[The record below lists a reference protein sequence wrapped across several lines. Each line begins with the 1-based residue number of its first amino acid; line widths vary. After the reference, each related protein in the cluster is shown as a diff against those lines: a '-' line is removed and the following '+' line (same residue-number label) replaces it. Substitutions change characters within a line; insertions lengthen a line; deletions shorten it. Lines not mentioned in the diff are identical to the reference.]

1 MPKYTEEQIN
11 KIYLN
16 CNRAS
21 LEQLL
26 KLCLDPESGITK
38 EGLRKAKYNKIDQLE
53 EMYNV
58 QAEDVEWEKSKD
70 SLELLQNF
78 IKKCEDGDFSDC
90 HLEEARILL
99 RQLAAEREENDWS
112 QTMSSNNLNALNAYI
127 YKCTNGI
134 YSDTHLQQAKD
145 LAEIVDWKQAKES
158 HNAAVMNGF
167 IQKCNIGIYSSTH
180 VDEAKEI
187 LEKWE
192 NGTIVEDWNQLV
204 AISDGDHKLMRLNDF
219 IQKYATN
226 PTETAQQYMQKANEL
241 MNRLRDA
248 ELARVDWIDAK
259 KADTILAYSQ
269 FLEAHPY
276 SEYREEAE
284 QHIQSMKG
292 DLLSDMKR
300 YPFKYHRE
308 EMYGYISTN
317 TLTMRELVDESCV
330 LTDRGYSHIKQ
341 FPHLQDE
348 QRQLPVSRLENP
360 QSQDGNTDVYF
371 FGVSGSGKTC
381 VLAGLMSLTGQ
392 LGFKFDPKGPGGGGN
407 YAIELRNY
415 ARHSMLP
422 PATDQAYIQ
431 VIDAQ
436 INDEEGYLSNISFIE
451 MAGEKT
457 AQFAAMDN
465 PTGLEDLGQGAAG
478 LLSNDNRKLIF
489 FVIDPTNQKNIQMG
503 EDTQQFVMQSDVL
516 DCVSSLLAK
525 NPSLMRK
532 VCGIHII
539 LTKSDTL
546 GDYVDQN
553 VIQNMLN
560 EQGYAAVLASIKEL
574 CQKYDINK
582 QTNFQVGLYPFCV
595 GRFMP
600 GDVYTF
606 DETDSL
612 KILRVIQKNVP
623 HIIQTDTVWDKLRNF
638 FNR

>member
-259 KADTILAYSQ
+259 RLTQYSPTRSFLRLTHIL
-269 FLEAHPY
+269 
-276 SEYREEAE
+276 
-284 QHIQSMKG
+284 
-292 DLLSDMKR
+292 
-300 YPFKYHRE
+300 
-308 EMYGYISTN
+308 N
-317 TLTMRELVDESCV
+317 TVR
-330 LTDRGYSHIKQ
+330 R
-341 FPHLQDE
+341 
-348 QRQLPVSRLENP
+348 
-360 QSQDGNTDVYF
+360 
-371 FGVSGSGKTC
+371 
-381 VLAGLMSLTGQ
+381 
-392 LGFKFDPKGPGGGGN
+392 
-407 YAIELRNY
+407 
-415 ARHSMLP
+415 
-422 PATDQAYIQ
+422 
-431 VIDAQ
+431 
-436 INDEEGYLSNISFIE
+436 LSNTSK
-451 MAGEKT
+451 A
-457 AQFAAMDN
+457 
-465 PTGLEDLGQGAAG
+465 
-478 LLSNDNRKLIF
+478 
-489 FVIDPTNQKNIQMG
+489 
-503 EDTQQFVMQSDVL
+503 
-516 DCVSSLLAK
+516 
-525 NPSLMRK
+525 
-532 VCGIHII
+532 
-539 LTKSDTL
+539 
-546 GDYVDQN
+546 
-553 VIQNMLN
+553 
-560 EQGYAAVLASIKEL
+560 
-574 CQKYDINK
+574 
-582 QTNFQVGLYPFCV
+582 
-595 GRFMP
+595 
-600 GDVYTF
+600 
-606 DETDSL
+606 
-612 KILRVIQKNVP
+612 
-623 HIIQTDTVWDKLRNF
+623 
-638 FNR
+638 

>member
-638 FNR
+638 FNS